1 MLSFFQR
8 HIFIYY
14 RMLLQSGAQS
24 IKHAG
29 RYFEKFIKVAHAKNA
44 TGRHKN
50 LLPANLHSMPEMKPI
65 KAISK
70 KNWKSRLLY
79 LAFVLKNWYKNLY
92 VNQKIYKVKWDKS
105 KICFFQKPTYV
116 RKMVFIHTGRG
127 LILELWASYL
137 QDTTTDLIK
146 RQDMKPTC

>member
-1 MLSFFQR
+1 MRSIKKLGGVSPSSRSQKHLCYHFFNVTF
-8 HIFIYY
+8 FIYY

-70 KNWKSRLLY
+70 KNWNSRL
-79 LAFVLKNWYKNLY
+79 FVLSICIDKLI
-92 VNQKIYKVKWDKS
+92 QKLIRETENIQSQMRWKQNM
-105 KICFFQKPTYV
+105 FFQKPRYV
-116 RKMVFIHTGRG
+116 RWYSLLLVLF
-127 LILELWASYL
+127 
-137 QDTTTDLIK
+137 
-146 RQDMKPTC
+146 